1 MRRLRIGAVLG
12 FLVLVTPPLMLLQWL
27 AVKAGWRLAHTLPVF
42 FHRMVCMVLRIRVTA
57 IRHPAPERPLLVLA
71 NHSSWLDIT
80 VISTLMPVSFI
91 AKSEVGT
98 WPVFGSFAR
107 LQRSIFIDRTRR
119 QATAGANRAIAE
131 RLAEGDAIV
140 LFAEGTTNDGHRLL
154 PFRSA
159 LVGAARDAIVHAGH
173 DRHVVIQPLSVA
185 YPRRGGLPVAR
196 AERPAIAWH
205 GDMDLVPHLAAII
218 AGPPIDAVVVWGEP
232 IAFDRDSDRK
242 AVTRRAE
249 DCVRAG
255 LAAARSGEA
264 KTGVS
269 RLS

>member
-1 MRRLRIGAVLG
+1 VRRLRIVAVLG
-12 FLVLVTPPLMLLQWL
+12 LLVLVTPPLMLLQWL
-27 AVKAGWRLAHTLPVF
+27 AVKADWRLAHRLPVV
-42 FHRMVCMVLRIRVTA
+42 FHRMVCALLRVRVTPVG
-57 IRHPAPERPLLVLA
+57 RPAKDRPLLVIS

-91 AKSEVGT
+91 AKTEVGT
-98 WPVFGSFAR
+98 WPVFGTFAR

-119 QATAGANRAIAE
+119 QATAGANRAIAQ

-173 DRHVVIQPLSVA
+173 DRHVVIQPLAVA

-232 IAFDRDSDRK
+232 VAFDRESDRK

-249 DCVRAG
+249 DSVRAG
-255 LAAARSGEA
+255 LASARAGEGRAA
-264 KTGVS
+264 VS
-269 RLS
+269 KAS